1 MSGLAASILSAGTRI
16 SDRCSI
22 EAIRSARESYGT
34 GFDSGAFHA
43 SWSGDNCSPRNA
55 QPERS
60 AKAWNRL
67 SQET

>member
-1 MSGLAASILSAGTRI
+1 MSGLAASILSTGAGI
-16 SDRCSI
+16 NNRCSI

-34 GFDSGAFHA
+34 GFDLGAFRD

-60 AKAWNRL
+60 ARAWNRL